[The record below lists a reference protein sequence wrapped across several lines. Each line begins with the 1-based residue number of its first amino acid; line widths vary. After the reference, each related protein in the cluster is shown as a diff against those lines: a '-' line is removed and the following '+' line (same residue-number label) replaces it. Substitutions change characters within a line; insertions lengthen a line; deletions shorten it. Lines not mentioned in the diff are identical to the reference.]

1 MGIFFGIFSRRCQTI
16 EPKPL
21 EAYLDLEEES
31 EDLDNNIHET
41 PWLIELGSE
50 PIESAIN
57 RT

>member
-1 MGIFFGIFSRRCQTI
+1 MGIFARRCQTI

-31 EDLDNNIHET
+31 EDLDNSIHEA